1 MAFVEARLQ
10 LVEKAAV
17 CARANAMLP
26 NRGRSE

>member
-17 CARANAMLP
+17 SLRANAMLP